1 MKWFDAPVVK
11 AILALSLVNAIFI
24 YYAASEKPEIY
35 PVTILVLTILAEQLL
50 MVLAVCLLK
59 AVRAEH
65 PTVGVFGYVW
75 RALVLRFSALF
86 LIAIFLALVLTTK
99 AKLPSFTFTA
109 STYVASLFALPAL
122 AWLLFSKSRR
132 NQFMWARHM
141 FTGQAYFKG
150 E

>member
-65 PTVGVFGYVW
+65 PTGVFGYVL
-75 RALVLRFSALF
+75 RALALRFSALF
-86 LIAIFLALVLTTK
+86 LLAIFLALVLTTK
-99 AKLPSFTFTA
+99 ATLPSFIFTA
-109 STYVASLFALPAL
+109 STYVASLLALPVL

-132 NQFMWARHM
+132 NQFMWALHM
-141 FTGQAYFKG
+141 LTGQAYFKG
-150 E
+150 K